1 MPLTWYFK
9 LSSPSKMNDAL
20 KKVLSKRAIVVVLV
34 ALLILSAFNTYL
46 IFEGTRSSM
55 STNALNYDYVLSK
68 DGGNYKLKNMLTGYV
83 AEQTDSASSAI
94 NSALNEGKSVYLN
107 PGTYVLTDDVVF
119 SNKVNAKIVGDSQ
132 ATIIGNGHKIIVYGK
147 DYTTSQNVLISGFT
161 LVNATVRVE
170 NSFGTTIQKTIFEST
185 STGIEF
191 ANTNTWSEYNKVED
205 CQFINA
211 TEGIAFRTPVFNLA
225 EETASQAARP
235 INATGSYSST
245 IIERCSFNLRDFSVG
260 IKVEKLAELSDSQ
273 IQDVRFWIG
282 ENGKANQTGIY
293 VDGSM
298 YQTLLIGV
306 VFESF
311 TSDPVYLFG
320 IDIGDN
326 CNPAPILDSGVSFLG
341 NWTAKIHDS
350 QGIWLSAHGA
360 LFKQDVNVLVGTNGQ
375 YGLNESIQIR
385 PLTIASFKPKIAVV
399 GNFSNNETVTVRIRI
414 EYIDNIL
421 SKPVEHTFT
430 NSSSLWL
437 SDDDMMQLF
446 PSQDI
451 IWAILFDAK
460 TDVVFTDTIVTVSG
474 YGTAG

>member
-1 MPLTWYFK
+1 
-9 LSSPSKMNDAL
+9 MNDAL
-20 KKVLSKRAIVVVLV
+20 KKVLSKRAMVAVLV
-34 ALLILSAFNTYL
+34 ALLILSGFNTYL

-68 DGGNYKLKNMLTGYV
+68 DGENYKLKNMLTGYV
-83 AEQTDSASSAI
+83 AEQADSASSAI
-94 NSALNEGKSVYLN
+94 NSALNKGKSVYLN
-107 PGTYVLTDDVVF
+107 PGTYVLTDDIVF
-119 SNKVNAKIVGDSQ
+119 SNKVNAKIVGDNQ
-132 ATIIGNGHKIIVYGK
+132 ATIIGNRHKIIVYGK
-147 DYTTSQNVLISGFT
+147 DYTTSQNVLISGLT
-161 LVNATVRVE
+161 LVNATIRVE
-170 NSFGTTIQKTIFEST
+170 NSFGTIIQKTIFENT

-211 TEGIAFRTPVFNLA
+211 TEGIAFRTPVFSLA
-225 EETASQAARP
+225 EETASQAVRP

-282 ENGKANQTGIY
+282 ENGRANQTGIY

-320 IDIGDN
+320 IDVGDN
-326 CNPAPILDSGVSFLG
+326 CNPTPILDSGISFLG
-341 NWTAKIHDS
+341 NWTAKIHDI
-350 QGIWLSAHGA
+350 QGIWLSGDDT
-360 LFKQDVNVLVGTNGQ
+360 LFKQEGINVAIGTNNQ
-375 YGLNESIQIR
+375 YGQNQSLQIR
-385 PLTIASFKPKIAVV
+385 PLIISSFKPKIAVT
-399 GNFSNNETVTVRIRI
+399 GSFRNNETITVQVRI
-414 EYIDNIL
+414 EYIDNAI
-421 SKPVEHTFT
+421 SVSVEHTFT
-430 NSSSLWL
+430 NSSSVWL
-437 SDDDMMQLF
+437 SDDDMMRLF
-446 PSQDI
+446 PSQSI
-451 IWAILFDAK
+451 IWAIMFNAK
-460 TDVVFTDTIVTVSG
+460 TNSDSTDAIVTVSG